1 MERPEI
7 RLSTSYQLVLY
18 KWITLHCCVQVCLYL
33 LRNKNLAKEIHLVC
47 SDAAFTMFW
56 F

>member
-18 KWITLHCCVQVCLYL
+18 KWITLHCCVQVFFLSTEEQEFSKRNSFSL
-33 LRNKNLAKEIHLVC
+33 L
-47 SDAAFTMFW
+47 
-56 F
+56 